1 VQISKVHSFVFAVLT
16 VLVFV
21 AVLLLVSSRI
31 NTGTATSALL
41 LSVLIVSRFWGTG
54 PALAAAGLASA
65 SYSYY
70 FLPPAGFAID
80 NPNDWVAFG
89 AFTITAV
96 IVGGLWTTA
105 QGRRDEIERLYRE
118 LQASFERAAEAEAAR
133 RNDELKAVL
142 LDALTH
148 NLRTPLT
155 AIKVAVT
162 ALIGGELGQDD
173 EARREMAIVI
183 NEETD
188 RLNRYIGGLG
198 PSKADN
204 DQTPGSARGIFVE
217 DVLRLTLEKCEPVTR
232 DHRLIVDGQRN
243 VAAVAVDLASLVEAL
258 FIVIDNAAKYSP
270 RGTRIRVDATTD
282 GPDHVRIA
290 VSDEGPGIPVELR
303 ERVFEEFFRIPD
315 GKTPGT
321 GLGLSIARRL
331 LESQGGQ
338 IRIEAGPGGRGTSV
352 LVTVPAV
359 RAAPSLQS
367 SDIVPRQYYVQAESR

>member
-1 VQISKVHSFVFAVLT
+1 MQISKVHSFVFAVLT